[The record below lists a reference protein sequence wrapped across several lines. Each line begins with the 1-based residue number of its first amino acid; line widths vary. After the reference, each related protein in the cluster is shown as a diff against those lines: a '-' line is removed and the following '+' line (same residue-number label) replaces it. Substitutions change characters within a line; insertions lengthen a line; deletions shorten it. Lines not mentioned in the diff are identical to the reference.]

1 MRLPSP
7 AVYRWWREGMYQS
20 PERIPAIFGCSL
32 PPFKQT
38 DLMTAVKKHHKL
50 PADTFTA
57 LGIRC
62 ADSIFRRA
70 MFVRTGA
77 INWKEKKFYSNW
89 DWTKEALIAEMRK
102 AGVKLPVDYW
112 IFGRSFDGLDYRFI
126 APVKRHFPEDYGK
139 LLEYYPLM
147 DSELMR
153 AEFTGMSDHL
163 PVTA

>member
-1 MRLPSP
+1 
-7 AVYRWWREGMYQS
+7 
-20 PERIPAIFGCSL
+20 
-32 PPFKQT
+32 
-38 DLMTAVKKHHKL
+38 
-50 PADTFTA
+50 
-57 LGIRC
+57 
-62 ADSIFRRA
+62 